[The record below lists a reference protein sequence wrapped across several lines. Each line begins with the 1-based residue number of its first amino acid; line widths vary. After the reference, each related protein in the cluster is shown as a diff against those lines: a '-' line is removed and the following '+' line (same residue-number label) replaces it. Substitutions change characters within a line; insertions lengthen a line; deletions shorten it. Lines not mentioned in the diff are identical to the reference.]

1 MGIPPCIP
9 CEGDVTKPDGKGEVN
24 FRLVEC
30 LVKGIVYSDI
40 YIGSICVYML
50 GYVCMYEVTWCV
62 GYYGVWCTMVCALW
76 SRAFRESSR
85 KVLGNI

>member
-40 YIGSICVYML
+40 YIGSR
-50 GYVCMYEVTWCV
+50 GSN
-62 GYYGVWCTMVCALW
+62 CAQN
-76 SRAFRESSR
+76 RTFP
-85 KVLGNI
+85 KM